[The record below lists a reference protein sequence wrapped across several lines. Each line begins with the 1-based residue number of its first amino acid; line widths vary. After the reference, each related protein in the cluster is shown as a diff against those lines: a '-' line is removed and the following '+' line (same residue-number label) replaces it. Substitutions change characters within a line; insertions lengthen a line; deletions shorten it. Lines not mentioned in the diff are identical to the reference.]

1 MKQEKNLYTH
11 EKKNLGDILVKTLI
25 HNGVDIMQLSSI
37 FFKEK
42 LLINILINNVKN
54 KIRTLEMNK
63 TKYNKIGFIEFHL
76 FDSLIYLVL

>member
-1 MKQEKNLYTH
+1 
-11 EKKNLGDILVKTLI
+11 
-25 HNGVDIMQLSSI
+25 MQLSSI

-63 TKYNKIGFIEFHL
+63 TKYNKIGLIEFHL